1 MVEQMHLLT
10 QMMWIVQV
18 LAKSLSQDVFLNHF
32 HSKGVWPWK
41 DLADRAGVFRTGL
54 SNVCCLQ
61 LFDTAVELYWSML
74 YCSRLSFMQRNSSL
88 GCLFSV
94 ICHVSHPPVNR
105 WCFIAEDCRKCSGMQ
120 LASKGIEFSG
130 GFAPETLDVRS
141 EWMFDPKCLSTLR
154 WCTICDFSRL
164 QSEVNAVEMLL

>member
-10 QMMWIVQV
+10 QTMWIVQV

-32 HSKGVWPWK
+32 HSKRVWPWK

-54 SNVCCLQ
+54 SKVCCLQ
-61 LFDTAVELYWSML
+61 LFDTAVE
-74 YCSRLSFMQRNSSL
+74 RNSSL

-94 ICHVSHPPVNR
+94 ICHVSHSPVNR
-105 WCFIAEDCRKCSGMQ
+105 WCFIAEDCRKCSSMQ

-130 GFAPETLDVRS
+130 GFSPETLDVRS